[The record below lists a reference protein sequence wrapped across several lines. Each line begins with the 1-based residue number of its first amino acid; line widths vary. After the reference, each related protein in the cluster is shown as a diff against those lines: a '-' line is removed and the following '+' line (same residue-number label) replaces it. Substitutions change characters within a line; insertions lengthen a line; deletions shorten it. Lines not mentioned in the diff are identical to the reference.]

1 MDIDFLRRIPLFM
14 EFTDEETLTIL
25 RLCKQ
30 KALRPKEKLFEK
42 GEPSTELYIIERGDL
57 IAYEPFTDGSR
68 FIYGRFGA
76 EDVIGEMSFIDPNPR
91 SATVEA
97 VQMSVLH
104 SVSVASFLRLKN
116 ELNPAAF
123 KLLRSL
129 TMNLCERLRNIDEKI
144 ADLVANPRHLFIS
157 DDYKDPET
165 LKREAEKFRQRLTKF
180 D

>member
-76 EDVIGEMSFIDPNPR
+76 EDVIGEMSFITPTAFRPQWR
-91 SATVEA
+91 T

-104 SVSVASFLRLKN
+104 SF
-116 ELNPAAF
+116 
-123 KLLRSL
+123 RS
-129 TMNLCERLRNIDEKI
+129 RR
-144 ADLVANPRHLFIS
+144 F
-157 DDYKDPET
+157 
-165 LKREAEKFRQRLTKF
+165 
-180 D
+180 